1 MPPIKKEAT
10 MPRFM
15 DFHEDLKAEAGEQ
28 QGGDGPR
35 LGEPADGDLQ
45 PPRQQM
51 EVLAAYGALV
61 VAGR

>member
-1 MPPIKKEAT
+1 

-35 LGEPADGDLQ
+35 LGEPAGGDLQ